1 MKSKIT
7 SQDNIMYI
15 RNEKL
20 VDATDNWYPNYPG
33 DKISISISLQYSQ
46 MVPDGTYRGGVYV
59 RASGADD
66 DFMCLEY
73 HQDHAFLE
81 DLQNKYRYWEENVYN
96 KIPDKVNH
104 KWFEEHGFS
113 NF

>member
-1 MKSKIT
+1 
-7 SQDNIMYI
+7 MYI

-20 VDATDNWYPNYPG
+20 VDVTDDWHQNYPG
-33 DKISISISLQYSQ
+33 DKISVAIILIYNQIE
-46 MVPDGTYRGGVYV
+46 PDGTYPGRVCIWATGV
-59 RASGADD
+59 DD
-66 DFMCLEY
+66 DYMCLEY
-73 HQDHAFLE
+73 NQRYAFLE

-104 KWFEEHGFS
+104 EWFAEHGFS